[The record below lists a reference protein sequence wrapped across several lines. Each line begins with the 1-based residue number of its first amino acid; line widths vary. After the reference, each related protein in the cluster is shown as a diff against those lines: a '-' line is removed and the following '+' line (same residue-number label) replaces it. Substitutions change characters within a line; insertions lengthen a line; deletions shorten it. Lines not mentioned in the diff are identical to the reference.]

1 MKIYFKNM
9 LKSDSKYEEIST
21 IHTPKQMLRLIK
33 MSSEYGALPRL
44 EKNGLRDCQY
54 NAEIK
59 LEESF
64 KSGKKKALAIAGE
77 QLGIALGNFCNM
89 ISLDEII
96 ICGEITKYEDVIIP
110 SIEKSYNDT
119 VIKQATAKI
128 SAKNIRNAAF
138 GAARLAIEAYPYVLK
153 RKNA

>member
-1 MKIYFKNM
+1 
-9 LKSDSKYEEIST
+9 
-21 IHTPKQMLRLIK
+21 
-33 MSSEYGALPRL
+33 MSADER
-44 EKNGLRDCQY
+44 Q
-54 NAEIK
+54 
-59 LEESF
+59 
-64 KSGKKKALAIAGE
+64 KALTFAGE

-96 ICGEITKYEDVIIP
+96 VCGEITKYEDVIIP